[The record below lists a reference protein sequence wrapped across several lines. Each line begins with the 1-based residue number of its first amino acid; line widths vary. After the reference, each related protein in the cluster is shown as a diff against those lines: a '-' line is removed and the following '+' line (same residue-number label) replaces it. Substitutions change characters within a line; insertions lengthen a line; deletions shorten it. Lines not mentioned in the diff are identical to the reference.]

1 MFFDSLSVAKTF
13 IVNPVFV
20 MFDSLIPL
28 LENTGAVLSSF
39 IFISCFADTFPALSI
54 VWMLAVFSPS
64 VIIVTGLLRS
74 FSVIPVSLPFR

>member
-1 MFFDSLSVAKTF
+1 MFFDSLSVARTF

-54 VWMLAVFSPS
+54 V
-64 VIIVTGLLRS
+64 
-74 FSVIPVSLPFR
+74 